1 MEHSIKILNYEKRF
15 IDETFV
21 DRELAKQKIA
31 DIDQAL
37 QLLQGDVS
45 SSYNL
50 VGKKFRMIN
59 KDRCHVVNVFTEN
72 EEELITYKKWSKS
85 KQRWYHFTDYLE
97 LFMIQF
103 DYGAVWI

>member
-37 QLLQGDVS
+37 QLLQGDVMRRS
-45 SSYNL
+45 EQL
-50 VGKKFRMIN
+50 VCDKCIKGLNNSKTFEKGTCVHCRN
-59 KDRCHVVNVFTEN
+59 KV
-72 EEELITYKKWSKS
+72 
-85 KQRWYHFTDYLE
+85 
-97 LFMIQF
+97 
-103 DYGAVWI
+103 